1 MTAIELAAAPAYNPA
16 RARAIGDLIF
26 ELFIF
31 VVLLGLSRA
40 WGRRVERRMVMS
52 PGESFWRFYRRLLW
66 RESWRSFVLI
76 AAIAAFLAFGGQNP
90 EEAGRNMAWIIFPY
104 PILFIVNAAMA
115 YRAAKR
121 KFQGNPRLIQ
131 PRRYPNSRTIA
142 LIIVGA
148 IGFGAIIT
156 VIFNRSALSK
166 RSVHS
171 GYDSPE
177 GTVAST
183 TAQHPSVLL
192 STDHGD
198 ITFPIRKQAWTVA
211 RTLVDCGISGEE
223 ARRIAM
229 YEMPSTK
236 NVDWWKTQ
244 LLPRLN
250 LEQQR
255 MAIRELDRYQ
265 EITQKSTDAVIV
277 AHLYELAICKMLEEE
292 KQLSINEIFDLWQA
306 GICNQSE
313 QRWTFLLRGLR
324 PAKQD
329 ELNKVRTKLVQLQSK
344 G

>member
-1 MTAIELAAAPAYNPA
+1 
-16 RARAIGDLIF
+16 
-26 ELFIF
+26 
-31 VVLLGLSRA
+31 
-40 WGRRVERRMVMS
+40 MVMS
-52 PGESFWRFYRRLLW
+52 PGEPFWRFYRRLLW

-76 AAIAAFLAFGGQNP
+76 AAIAAFLAFGSQNP
-90 EEAGRNMAWIIFPY
+90 EEAERNMARMTFTY
-104 PILFIVNAAMA
+104 PFLLFVTAATA

-121 KFQGNPRLIQ
+121 KFQGDPRLIQ
-131 PRRYPNSRTIA
+131 SRRYPNSRTIA

-148 IGFGAIIT
+148 IGLGAIIA

-166 RSVHS
+166 RSVPS
-171 GYDSPE
+171 GYDSLE
-177 GTVAST
+177 GTVGST
-183 TAQHPSVLL
+183 TAQHPSVPS

-211 RTLVDCGISGEE
+211 RTLVDCGISDEE

-229 YEMPSTK
+229 YEMPSTR

-250 LEQQR
+250 REQQR
-255 MAIRELDRYQ
+255 TAIRELDRYQ

-277 AHLYELAICKMLEEE
+277 AHPYELAICKVLEEE
-292 KQLSINEIFDLWQA
+292 KQLSINEVFDLWQA
-306 GICNQSE
+306 GICNQGE
-313 QRWTFLLRGLR
+313 QRWTSLLRGLQ

-329 ELNKVRTKLVQLQSK
+329 ELNKVRAKLVQLQSK